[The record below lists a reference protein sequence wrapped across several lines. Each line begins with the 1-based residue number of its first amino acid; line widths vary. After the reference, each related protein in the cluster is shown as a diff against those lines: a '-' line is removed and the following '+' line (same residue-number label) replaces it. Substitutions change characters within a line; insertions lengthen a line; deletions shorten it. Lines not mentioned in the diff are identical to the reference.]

1 MHIFAKGNPNE
12 IANKLINKSKM
23 QNTDT
28 TSKERR
34 DAIRKAYADYSKL
47 MDDIDTLDKARDLYI
62 RIGKRPLLGYFDMLE
77 RIIKQRRTL
86 ASTIIDKVKEYFEK
100 YSTLDTL
107 EKYLDGLI
115 GPSAYVYALESLTGE
130 NFM

>member
-1 MHIFAKGNPNE
+1 
-12 IANKLINKSKM
+12 M

-28 TSKERR
+28 TAKEMR

-47 MDDIDTLDKARDLYI
+47 IDDFDTLDNARSLY
-62 RIGKRPLLGYFDMLE
+62 KRTLGGLMPGYYDILE
-77 RIIKQRRTL
+77 VIFKQRRTL
-86 ASTIIDKVKEYFEK
+86 EAAIINKVKEYFEE
-100 YSTLDTL
+100 YSTLETL

>member
-1 MHIFAKGNPNE
+1 
-12 IANKLINKSKM
+12 M

-28 TSKERR
+28 ERLV
-34 DAIRKAYADYSKL
+34 AIRKAYADYCKI
-47 MDDIDTLDKARDLYI
+47 MDDTDTIDNARNLYK
-62 RIGKRPLLGYFDMLE
+62 RILGDSMPGYYTVLE
-77 RIIKQRRTL
+77 TILKQRSTL
-86 ASTIIDKVKEYFEK
+86 AYTIINKVKDYFEK
-100 YSTLDTL
+100 YSTLETL

>member
-1 MHIFAKGNPNE
+1 
-12 IANKLINKSKM
+12 M
-23 QNTDT
+23 QNAET
-28 TSKERR
+28 TSKEMK

-47 MDDIDTLDKARDLYI
+47 MDDLDTLDKARDLYI
-62 RIGKRPLLGYFDMLE
+62 RIGKRPLPGYFDMLE
-77 RIIKQRRTL
+77 RILNQRRTL
-86 ASTIIDKVKEYFEK
+86 ESAIINKVKDYFKK

-107 EKYLDGLI
+107 EKYLDGLK

>member
-1 MHIFAKGNPNE
+1 
-12 IANKLINKSKM
+12 M

-28 TSKERR
+28 TSKEMR
-34 DAIRKAYADYSKL
+34 DAIRKAYADYYKL
-47 MDDIDTLDKARDLYI
+47 IDDIETLDNARDLY
-62 RIGKRPLLGYFDMLE
+62 KRTLGGLMPEYYDVLKT
-77 RIIKQRRTL
+77 ILKQRRTL
-86 ASTIIDKVKEYFEK
+86 GSTIIDKVKEYFEK

-115 GPSAYVYALESLTGE
+115 GPSAYIYALESLTGE